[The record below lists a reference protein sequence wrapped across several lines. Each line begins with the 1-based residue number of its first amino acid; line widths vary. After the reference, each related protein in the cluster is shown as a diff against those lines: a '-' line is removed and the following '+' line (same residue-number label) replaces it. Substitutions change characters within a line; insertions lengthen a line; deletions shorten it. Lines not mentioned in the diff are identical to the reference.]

1 MDGDGMKRIAPE
13 HIVVLSLVLILSVF
27 AIWSDMAQPVADVMP
42 ESEIAEHVESHVYG
56 SSERS
61 GHWPTVRAA
70 YLAEHPTCEACGS
83 ADDLNVHHVAPF
95 HLRPELELDPT
106 NLITLCREHHFSIG
120 HDPDGP
126 GPLRPNWKA
135 ANPNVRR
142 DAAKMA
148 KTLVAP

>member
-1 MDGDGMKRIAPE
+1 MLM
-13 HIVVLSLVLILSVF
+13 LVFLLSVF
-27 AIWSDMAQPVADVMP
+27 AFWSDMSQPVADVMP

-70 YLAEHPTCEACGS
+70 YLEKHPTCEACGS

-106 NLITLCREHHFSIG
+106 NLITLCREHHLSIG

-126 GPLRPNWKA
+126 GPLRPTWKA
-135 ANPNVRR
+135 ANPCVRE
-142 DAAKMA
+142 DAARALKSRMA
-148 KTLVAP
+148 P